1 MTDSASAVDPYG
13 LERFVAAQDA
23 GGTYGRALEEL
34 RGGSKRSHWMWFI
47 FPQIAGLG
55 QSPTSRKYAI
65 SSLAEAQAY
74 LRHPVL
80 GPRLQETAGAVT
92 GLQGLTAGQVFGG
105 IDARKLHSSMTLFR
119 RADPQ
124 EPVFRQVL
132 SKYFEGLPDP
142 ATERLLDV
150 AQGIDGGSDA

>member
-1 MTDSASAVDPYG
+1 MTNGAPVEDPFE
-13 LERFVAAQDA
+13 LERFVTAQDA
-23 GGTYGRALEEL
+23 GGTYARALTEL
-34 RGGSKRSHWMWFI
+34 REGSKRSHWMWFI

-80 GPRLQETAGAVT
+80 GPRLKDSAGAVA
-92 GLQGLTAGQVFGG
+92 GQQGLTAGQIFGG
-105 IDARKLHSSMTLFR
+105 IDARKLHSSMTLFL

-124 EPVFRQVL
+124 AFVFEQVL
-132 SKYFEGLPDP
+132 SKYFEGEPDP
-142 ATERLLDV
+142 ATERLL
-150 AQGIDGGSDA
+150 GY